1 MDINFNADVSSKLR
15 YFRTLGTL
23 YTLSDRAHD
32 GEPVRNGAHWHTA
45 VSGTRTVHNI
55 K

>member
-15 YFRTLGTL
+15 YFRTLETL

-32 GEPVRNGAHWHTA
+32 EPVRNGA
-45 VSGTRTVHNI
+45 R
-55 K
+55 